1 MFDKSTRSKQVCQ
14 LLLSLIV
21 AFVSFNCRVSRSIT
35 SSRISREAISSDPT
49 AASVTVI
56 KLFFNNVFSKQLQ
69 QLHSQNGRLH
79 SLNEP
84 HVITA
89 PKSWGE
95 ARLVS

>member
-1 MFDKSTRSKQVCQ
+1 M
-14 LLLSLIV
+14 
-21 AFVSFNCRVSRSIT
+21 
-35 SSRISREAISSDPT
+35 EPT
-49 AASVTVI
+49 VTVI
-56 KLFFNNVFSKQLQ
+56 KLFFIFNNVSKQLQ
-69 QLHSQNGRLH
+69 QLHSQNGRLR